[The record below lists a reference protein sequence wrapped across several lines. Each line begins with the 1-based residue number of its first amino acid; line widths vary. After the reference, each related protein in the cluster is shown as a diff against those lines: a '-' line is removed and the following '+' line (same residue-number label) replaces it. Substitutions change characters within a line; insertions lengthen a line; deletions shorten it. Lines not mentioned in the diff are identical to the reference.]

1 MQDKESQKNLV
12 LAIVLSMAVLFAWQF
27 FYAAPREQE
36 RQTRIRQEQAAKPKE
51 QVPAAPGAPTAPG
64 GTAAKPDQP
73 GAAPAPADQSTIVTT
88 RQGAIGATPR
98 IGIETPSLKGSISLK
113 GGRIDDVV
121 LARYRE
127 TVDPKSPNVEL
138 FSPSGSPHPYYA
150 EFGWSAAKG
159 VTQPM
164 PGRDTLWRAEKE
176 GPLTPQSPVTLVW
189 DNGKGLVFRRTISID
204 ADYLFTVS
212 DEVVNKSGSAVSL
225 YPYALISRHG
235 TPKLDGV
242 WMILHE
248 GFIGAVGDSGV
259 KEINYS
265 DVLAENGTKSYKQT
279 GGWLGITDKYWAAA
293 LVPDP
298 SVPTEARFTGSKG
311 ASGAKDTYQA
321 DISAGPIEVA
331 PSAKGSF
338 STHLFAG
345 AKVVSLIDQYNVKLG
360 APTSI
365 LPGWLQSIVY
375 GAQPEPPPHT
385 RQFNML
391 FDWGYFWFLTQPLYM
406 LLHWFAQIFGNYGLA
421 ILATTVVVKAL
432 FFPLANKSYESM
444 AKMKLLQPEMEKL
457 RERYKD
463 DRAKMQQEL
472 MALYREKKINPMAGC
487 LPILLQVPV
496 FFALYKVLYLNIDM
510 RQAPFFGWIQD
521 LSAPDPTSIFNL
533 FGLLPYATPE
543 FLHIGVW
550 PIVMGITMWVQM
562 QLNPQQADPMQQ
574 KIFNWMPVM
583 FTFLLASFASG
594 LVIYWAWNNLLSLTQ
609 QYVIMKRNGAEIH
622 LWKNLGV
629 EKALARFRSG
639 SGGGEGAG
647 GGGGDLLGRTGA
659 AVRGGVGM
667 LAQQA
672 NGLRRAVAQKLQP
685 ADGASRPA
693 SEGASPAAQVGD
705 GSATGGPGPMTREE
719 AFEALGLEPG
729 ATVAEIDA
737 AYRARAR
744 QNGSLNGSEKLSRAR
759 EVLRGG
765 SS

>member
-1 MQDKESQKNLV
+1 MNDKESQKNLV

-27 FYAAPREQE
+27 FYAAPKEQE
-36 RQTRIRQEQAAKPKE
+36 RQSRIRQEQQAAKAKE
-51 QVPAAPGAPTAPG
+51 QTPPAPADVPGAAPGGASS
-64 GTAAKPDQP
+64 AKPDQQRQP
-73 GAAPAPADQSTIVTT
+73 GAVPTPGDQAAIVTT
-88 RQGAIGATPR
+88 REGALGAIPR
-98 IGIETPSLKGSISLK
+98 VAIETPSITGSIALK

-127 TVDPKSPNVEL
+127 TVDPKSPNVEM
-138 FSPSGSPHPYYA
+138 FSPSGAAHPYYA
-150 EFGWSAAKG
+150 EFGWSAGKG

-164 PGRDTLWRAEKE
+164 PDRNVLWRAETA

-189 DNGKGLVFRRTISID
+189 DNGQGLVFRRTISVD

-212 DEVVNKSGSAVSL
+212 DEVENKSGSAVSL

-235 TPKLDGV
+235 MPKVDGV

-248 GFIGAVGDSGV
+248 GFIGAVGPSGV
-259 KEINYS
+259 KEVGYG
-265 DVLAENGTKSYKQT
+265 DVLKDNGTQTFKQT
-279 GGWLGITDKYWAAA
+279 GGWLGFTDKYWAAA

-298 SVPTEARFTGSKG
+298 TLPTEARFSGNKG
-311 ASGAKDTYQA
+311 TSGGKDTFQA
-321 DISAGPIEVA
+321 DVSAGPMEIA
-331 PSAKGSF
+331 PGAK
-338 STHLFAG
+338 STFTSHLFAG
-345 AKVVSLIDQYNVKLG
+345 AKVVSLIEDYHTKL
-360 APTSI
+360 A
-365 LPGWLQSIVY
+365 
-375 GAQPEPPPHT
+375 AQGT

-391 FDWGYFWFLTQPLYM
+391 FDWGYFWFLTKPLYA

-510 RQAPFFGWIQD
+510 RHAPFFGWIQD
-521 LSAPDPTSIFNL
+521 LSSPDPTSIFNL
-533 FGLLPYATPE
+533 FGLLPFATPE
-543 FLHIGVW
+543 FLHVGVW

-574 KIFNWMPVM
+574 KLFNWMPVM
-583 FTFLLASFASG
+583 FTFLLANFASG
-594 LVIYWAWNNLLSLTQ
+594 LVIYWAWNNLLSLSQ
-609 QYVIMKRNGAEIH
+609 QYLIMKRNGAEIH

-629 EKALARFRSG
+629 EKAIAGFRSG
-639 SGGGEGAG
+639 GGSQGGAG
-647 GGGGDLLGRTGA
+647 GGSDLMGRAGA
-659 AVRGGVGM
+659 AVRGGVGR

-672 NGLRRAVAQKLQP
+672 DGLKRAVVQKLQP
-685 ADGASRPA
+685 AGSPSGPASRG
-693 SEGASPAAQVGD
+693 SSAAVAAGD
-705 GSATGGPGPMTREE
+705 GSAAAKAPQANMTREE

-729 ATVAEIDA
+729 ATAAQIDA
-737 AYRARAR
+737 AYKAHAR

-759 EVLRGG
+759 DVLRGEG
-765 SS
+765 S